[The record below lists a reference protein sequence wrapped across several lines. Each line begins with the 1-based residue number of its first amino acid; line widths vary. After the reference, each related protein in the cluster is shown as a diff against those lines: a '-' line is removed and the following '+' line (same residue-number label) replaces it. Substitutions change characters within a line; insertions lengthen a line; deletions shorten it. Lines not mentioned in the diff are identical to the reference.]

1 MPDDRDAPR
10 RPPRGDA
17 RPDDPGEARP
27 DAAVDARPDPR
38 GDAARAADHAGID
51 RLAGTLVPA
60 LIAKLGTLNVGE
72 LEVREGDWK
81 VRLRRPPGG
90 GASYGRRATDRPSRA
105 HPGHELHGHAPAS
118 PEPHRSTRAIASAT
132 AEATNGSGGPG
143 LAPVGPGLGGEAA
156 TAGDRRLGAGAL
168 AIGGSAASADAQ
180 AQIAT
185 SPAVGV
191 FQPGSKAVAGT
202 RVRAGDRLGVVDML
216 GVPQEVVAPVD
227 GIVVG
232 VIVDAGTAVE
242 YGQELVHLE
251 SAVGAEGR

>member
-1 MPDDRDAPR
+1 MPDERDA
-10 RPPRGDA
+10 A
-17 RPDDPGEARP
+17 RDPAR
-27 DAAVDARPDPR
+27 DAARDA
-38 GDAARAADHAGID
+38 AARAADHAGID
-51 RLAGTLVPA
+51 RLVEGLVPA

-72 LEVREGDWK
+72 LEVREGDWRI
-81 VRLRRPPGG
+81 RLRRPA
-90 GASYGRRATDRPSRA
+90 GAASAYARRAADRPSRS
-105 HPGHELHGHAPAS
+105 HPGHEQHGHAPGA
-118 PEPHRSTRAIASAT
+118 PEPGRAARSAHAGPGTS
-132 AEATNGSGGPG
+132 TNGSSGPA
-143 LAPVGPGLGGEAA
+143 LAPVGPGRAPDSTLTPDQADGGV
-156 TAGDRRLGAGAL
+156 R
-168 AIGGSAASADAQ
+168 

-191 FQPGSKAVAGT
+191 FQPGPKAAGGT

-251 SAVGAEGR
+251 PAVPAEGR